1 MLQAADVT
9 FGYDKASR
17 GQVLDGVSLAVPAG
31 RIVGILGPNGSGK
44 TTLLKLM
51 AGTLAPHTGRVL
63 FDGKDLRARPRHA
76 VARRLAVVPQD
87 THLAFDY
94 SVLEIVLMGRYPHL
108 GALEL
113 EGPADL
119 AIARAALE
127 ATGTAEF
134 ERRPVTTLS
143 GGERQRV
150 VSARARAQLSAG
162 KAGEAGE
169 AGATGE
175 AGSALLLDEPTA
187 ALDLGYQLEIAA
199 LLLSLNEERGLT
211 MLISTH
217 DLAFASSVC
226 HELVLLRAGR
236 VIASGPA
243 GDVLTAET
251 VRALYDV
258 EADVRRDAASGRVT
272 VLPRRHIRP

>member
-9 FGYDKASR
+9 FGYGGTPS
-17 GQVLDGVSLAVPAG
+17 GTVLDGVSLTVPAG

-51 AGTLAPHTGRVL
+51 GGTLAPRAGRVL
-63 FDGKDLRARPRHA
+63 FDGQDLRARPRHA

-119 AIARAALE
+119 AIARAALD

-134 ERRPVTTLS
+134 ERRPFTTLS

-150 VSARARAQLSAG
+150 VIASALAQLE
-162 KAGEAGE
+162 KAEGRGQKAEDS
-169 AGATGE
+169 TV
-175 AGSALLLDEPTA
+175 LLLDEPTA

-199 LLLSLNEERGLT
+199 LLVSLNQQRGLT

-236 VIASGPA
+236 VIASGA
-243 GDVLTAET
+243 VDDVLTAAT

-258 EADVRRDAASGRVT
+258 EADVQRDSASGRVM